1 MLTNSLPK
9 QKLADQDL
17 SRMDHGNPEYMKF
30 PWTQSD
36 LRAKLSVTVRLQGVK
51 DDAPDARPCARNA

>member
-1 MLTNSLPK
+1 
-9 QKLADQDL
+9 
-17 SRMDHGNPEYMKF
+17 MDHGNPEYMKF